1 MQEATNNAT
10 GNTTDWAGWG
20 TAGSAVGAYFDG
32 VLSGIAQHGELG
44 LESASR
50 IIGRMSAMID
60 VGVFAGPALARAAV
74 DGRFNEEFIA
84 QGTSFVGSVAG
95 MRIGLRSGAWLGAKL
110 GSVTFGP
117 EVAPAASVIGGFA
130 GAVGGVSLALRK
142 HNLCWTELQARLAK
156 HWRGPFVAPTFRPKD
171 LLFPPLE

>member
-110 GSVTFGP
+110 GSRHLWSRSSTCSFCYRWICRC
-117 EVAPAASVIGGFA
+117 SGGEF
-130 GAVGGVSLALRK
+130 R
-142 HNLCWTELQARLAK
+142 
-156 HWRGPFVAPTFRPKD
+156 WR
-171 LLFPPLE
+171 